1 MMQEDVLAILRASSA
16 PMTVV
21 EILQAGD
28 GERDL
33 KYVRK
38 SLKKLERY
46 DLVRKVGTRPS
57 HVPGAYYAL
66 WEASQ

>member
-1 MMQEDVLAILRASSA
+1 MRQVEILAILKASSE

-46 DLVRKVGTRPS
+46 DLVRKVGTKPS

-66 WEASQ
+66 WEAVV